1 MKLKEKWIRIALP
14 AVIVLVVG
22 FFMFGSNVFSDKSGT
37 IGSGAGT
44 TKLAIPGRVT
54 LIDLGATEC
63 LPCKMMAPIIEE
75 LKREYEGKA
84 DIFFIDVWKNPAQA
98 RRYGI
103 RAIPTQIFYNKDGK
117 EAFRNV
123 GFMEKKRIVEVLTRL
138 GAS

>member
-1 MKLKEKWIRIALP
+1 MKLKEKWVRIALP
-14 AVIVLVVG
+14 AVIILAVG
-22 FFMFGSNVFSDKSGT
+22 FFMFGSSMFSGKSGKLRPGT
-37 IGSGAGT
+37 DT
-44 TKLAIPGRVT
+44 TKLAIPGKVT

-75 LKREYEGKA
+75 LKEEYAGKA
-84 DIFFIDVWKNPAQA
+84 DIVFIDVWKNPVQA

-123 GFMEKKRIVEVLTRL
+123 GFMEKKRIVEVLTKL
-138 GAS
+138 GAL